1 MGTYYDR
8 RAVVFRK
15 PCGFVPLMHSIGRGL
30 QMLGLTVPPLS
41 IIMQLSGSITLGQ
54 MLTMLV
60 ASVCAF
66 GIGRIIEGY
75 AR

>member
-1 MGTYYDR
+1 MY
-8 RAVVFRK
+8 
-15 PCGFVPLMHSIGRGL
+15 SIGRGL
-30 QMLGLTVPPLS
+30 QLLGLTVPPLS

-60 ASVCAF
+60 ASVCVF
-66 GIGRIIEGY
+66 GIGRIVEGY